1 MGPDG
6 PDAGP
11 DLGPDV
17 GLGEPPIVDAGPDGP
32 VVVQPDLG
40 GRPDQGTVSSEL
52 SIRGGGC
59 NCRLDSAGG
68 ATSSAWLAALF
79 VLALR
84 RRRR

>member
-6 PDAGP
+6 PDAGL
-11 DLGPDV
+11 DLGSD
-17 GLGEPPIVDAGPDGP
+17 EPPIVDAGPDGP
-32 VVVQPDLG
+32 VVVPPDLG

-59 NCRLDSAGG
+59 NCRIGASGG
-68 ATSSAWLAALF
+68 GTSSAWLAALF